1 LGAAAI
7 TGPLIGFPL
16 LFLVPLAA
24 LLAARAWARSAAP
37 AESLAAWVG
46 AVGCLLLLVP
56 EVVYIRDHLEG
67 EMSRMITI
75 FKFYYQAW
83 VLMSIVAAYAAWASL
98 RAFRQ
103 RWPTWLWA
111 SSIALLLAGAL
122 VYPMGL
128 LGWAEP
134 WQPAER
140 TLDGF
145 ALMAREH
152 PAELAAARWMAA
164 NVAPQEVVLTG
175 FCNSCDYEEA
185 SRAAAVSGVQTVL
198 GWMDGHERVW
208 RSGYPAQLAEIA
220 ARERDIPAIYKT
232 ADMAAARALLD
243 RYSVGYIYLGPVE
256 RRLYGKGA
264 ATFARD
270 LPVAFRQGEVTI
282 YRVPPR

>member
-1 LGAAAI
+1 
-7 TGPLIGFPL
+7 
-16 LFLVPLAA
+16 LAV
-24 LLAARAWARSAAP
+24 RAWARSADPGA
-37 AESLAAWVG
+37 ALAAWIA

-83 VLMSIVAAYAAWASL
+83 MLLGIVAAYAAWASL
-98 RAFRQ
+98 RAYRW

-111 SSIALLLAGAL
+111 TPAAMLLAGAMI
-122 VYPMGL
+122 YPVSL

-140 TLDGF
+140 TLDGL
-145 ALMAREH
+145 ALLARER

-175 FCNSCDYEEA
+175 FCNCNYEEV
-185 SRAAAVSGVQTVL
+185 SRAAAISGVQTVL

-220 ARERDIPAIYKT
+220 ARERDIPAIYK
-232 ADMAAARALLD
+232 AANGAAAQALLD
-243 RYSVGYIYLGPVE
+243 RYTVRYIYLGPVE
-256 RRLYGKGA
+256 RRLYGPSA
-264 ATFARD
+264 AAFARD
-270 LPVAFRQGEVTI
+270 LPVAFRQGDITI
-282 YRVPPR
+282 YRNR